1 MKIIQEIFSNREISL
16 LVWLLLILLAIHFKK
31 TTRNSFWY
39 VIKTLF
45 HKQFLKVYFFL
56 AIYLF
61 LIFLFLN
68 RIKLWN
74 YTDIK
79 DSLFWFF
86 TVAMVMV
93 FSINS
98 TKRISDFKKLFI
110 DTVKFTIILEFII
123 NLFSFSLVTEL
134 LMLPFLSII
143 ILLQVFSETDKE
155 YFQVTKLLNN
165 VLRFIGLSILLF
177 SIYKTYKEFNNV
189 ANIGTLKSFIL
200 PIILTVLFIPFVYF
214 LSLYSIYQSYF
225 IQLDFMT
232 VKKDKVKIA
241 KKTIRNVANINL
253 KKLNN
258 IIDNFDKRVF
268 YDDTDLKEHIKKISE
283 SSKPVANKPL

>member
-1 MKIIQEIFSNREISL
+1 LKIIQEIFSNREISL